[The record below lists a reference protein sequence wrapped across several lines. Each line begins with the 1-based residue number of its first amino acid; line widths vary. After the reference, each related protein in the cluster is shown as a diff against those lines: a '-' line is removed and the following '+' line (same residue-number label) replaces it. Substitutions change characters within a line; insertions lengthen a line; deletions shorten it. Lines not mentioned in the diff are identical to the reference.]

1 MKFADVNTNTGSF
14 STTILDQMRS
24 TNDIEYCSLRD
35 SYTSDEIKYYD
46 KSSNNIII
54 WDNLLLNKYYD
65 KFVELGF
72 NDQNI
77 FNIGLMNKK
86 EINEFI
92 SNLKM
97 FPGHIIKMEKLYHYL
112 KQIFFPSNIPSQI
125 NSNSKINDAN
135 INSNVNNNNNI
146 FYTEKNHHSNNNY
159 Y

>member
-65 KFVELGF
+65 KIKNSCTKFYLTKEE
-72 NDQNI
+72 NI
-77 FNIGLMNKK
+77 IYQYRPEALSRDKYGTPNLWYIILKVNGCEDFSEFHDFDYVLLPNIST
-86 EINEFI
+86 INECLTDEEYI
-92 SNLKM
+92 LRK
-97 FPGHIIKMEKLYHYL
+97 
-112 KQIFFPSNIPSQI
+112 
-125 NSNSKINDAN
+125 
-135 INSNVNNNNNI
+135 NN
-146 FYTEKNHHSNNNY
+146 K
-159 Y
+159 

>member
-65 KFVELGF
+65 KIKNSCTKFYLTKEE
-72 NDQNI
+72 NI
-77 FNIGLMNKK
+77 IYRYRPEALSRDKYGTPNLWYIILKVNGCEDFSEFHDFDYVLLPNIST
-86 EINEFI
+86 INECLTDEEYI
-92 SNLKM
+92 LRK
-97 FPGHIIKMEKLYHYL
+97 
-112 KQIFFPSNIPSQI
+112 
-125 NSNSKINDAN
+125 
-135 INSNVNNNNNI
+135 NN
-146 FYTEKNHHSNNNY
+146 K
-159 Y
+159 